1 MFSGRDLWRNGAFA
15 YGGMPIAPGGVDQ
28 DGFMFKLLL
37 SDGPYRYNTGSL
49 GGDEVRGGE

>member
-1 MFSGRDLWRNGAFA
+1 LFSGRDLWRNGAFA